1 MSAYLRI
8 PVSKGAA
15 SVAAGEAR
23 PNGGSKVGDL
33 TGRTALITG
42 AGQNVGA
49 HTAQVLAS
57 HGAHVAVNDL
67 FTDRAE
73 RVVEEIR
80 SAGGSAET
88 AVCDVT
94 DLEAVTETFARVGGI
109 DILVNNAGIPVTGF
123 ALNNFVDDD
132 PSTWKSFVDLNVYG
146 PMNCTHV
153 VLSGMIERGWG
164 RIVTISSESA
174 RVGDRKLGAY
184 AASKGA
190 GPALMRAVAM
200 EVGRHGITC
209 NSLSLATQRNAS
221 FEDATDMTLGQ
232 LNAYMVPRLG
242 RASDVAAAIVWLT
255 SDDGAWVTGQTIPI
269 NGGYRTS

>member
-1 MSAYLRI
+1 VASAR
-8 PVSKGAA
+8 AA
-15 SVAAGEAR
+15 SVAW
-23 PNGGSKVGDL
+23 GGHNRTKGHAVADL
-33 TGRTALITG
+33 NGRTALITG

-49 HTAQVLAS
+49 RTARVLAS

-67 FTDRAE
+67 FADRAE

-94 DLEAVTETFARVGGI
+94 DLDAVTDTFARVERI
-109 DILVNNAGIPVTGF
+109 DILINNAGIPVTGF
-123 ALNNFVDDD
+123 NLQNFVDDD

-146 PMNCTHV
+146 PMNCTHA
-153 VLSGMIERGWG
+153 VLPGMIEREWG

-174 RVGDRKLGAY
+174 RAGDRKLGAY

-190 GPALMRAVAM
+190 GPALMRSVAM

-209 NSLSLATQRNAS
+209 NSLSLATQQNAS
-221 FEDATDMTLGQ
+221 LEDASDMTLGQ
-232 LNAYMVPRLG
+232 IKAYMVPRLG

-255 SDDGAWVTGQTIPI
+255 SEDGAWVTGQTIPI

>member
-1 MSAYLRI
+1 
-8 PVSKGAA
+8 
-15 SVAAGEAR
+15 
-23 PNGGSKVGDL
+23 VGDL

-49 HTAQVLAS
+49 QTARVLAAQ
-57 HGAHVAVNDL
+57 GAHVAVNDL
-67 FTDRAE
+67 FSDRAE
-73 RVVEEIR
+73 HVVEEIR
-80 SAGGSAET
+80 SEGGSAET

-94 DLEAVTETFARVGGI
+94 DLEAVTETFARVARI
-109 DILVNNAGIPVTGF
+109 DILINNAGIPVTGF
-123 ALNNFVDDD
+123 TLKNFVDDD

-146 PMNCTHV
+146 PMNCTYV
-153 VLSGMIERGWG
+153 VLAGMIERSWG

-174 RVGDRKLGAY
+174 RAGDRKLGAY

-190 GPALMRAVAM
+190 GPALMRALAK

-221 FEDATDMTLGQ
+221 LEDATDMTLGQ

-242 RASDVAAAIVWLT
+242 RASDVAAAIAWLT

-269 NGGYRTS
+269 NGGYQTS

>member
-1 MSAYLRI
+1 MHLEGTGS
-8 PVSKGAA
+8 
-15 SVAAGEAR
+15 
-23 PNGGSKVGDL
+23 NGGTKVGDL

-57 HGAHVAVNDL
+57 QGAHVVVNDL
-67 FTDRAE
+67 FSDRAE
-73 RVVEEIR
+73 RVVDEIR
-80 SAGGSAET
+80 SAGGSAEI

-94 DLEAVTETFARVGGI
+94 DLEAVTDTFSLIGRI

-123 ALNNFVDDD
+123 ALKNFVDDD

-146 PMNCTHV
+146 PMNCTYV
-153 VLSGMIERGWG
+153 VLSGMIEREWG

-174 RVGDRKLGAY
+174 RAGDRKLAAY

-190 GPALMRAVAM
+190 GPALMRAVAK

-209 NSLSLATQRNAS
+209 NSLSLATQGNAS
-221 FEDATDMTLGQ
+221 LGDGTDMTLGQ

-255 SDDGAWVTGQTIPI
+255 SDEGAWVTGQTIPI
-269 NGGYRTS
+269 NGGYQTS

>member
-1 MSAYLRI
+1 M
-8 PVSKGAA
+8 
-15 SVAAGEAR
+15 
-23 PNGGSKVGDL
+23 GDL

-49 HTAQVLAS
+49 QTARVLAS
-57 HGAHVAVNDL
+57 QGAHVAVNDL

-80 SAGGSAET
+80 AAGGSAEP

-94 DLEAVTETFARVGGI
+94 DLQAVTETFARVERI
-109 DILVNNAGIPVTGF
+109 DILVNNAGIPITGF
-123 ALNNFVDDD
+123 ALKNFVDDE

-153 VLSGMIERGWG
+153 ALSGMIERGWG
-164 RIVTISSESA
+164 RIITISSESA
-174 RVGDRKLGAY
+174 RAGDRKLAAY

-190 GPALMRAVAM
+190 GPALMRSVAK
-200 EVGRHGITC
+200 EVGRYGITC

-221 FEDATDMTLGQ
+221 LEDATDMTLGQ
-232 LNAYMVPRLG
+232 LKAYAIPRLG
-242 RASDVAAAIVWLT
+242 RASDVAAAIAWLT
-255 SDDGAWVTGQTIPI
+255 SDDAAWVTGQTIPI
-269 NGGYRTS
+269 NGGYQTS

>member
-1 MSAYLRI
+1 
-8 PVSKGAA
+8 
-15 SVAAGEAR
+15 
-23 PNGGSKVGDL
+23 VGDL

-49 HTAQVLAS
+49 GTAHLLALR
-57 HGAHVAVNDL
+57 GAHVAVNDL
-67 FTDRAE
+67 FAERAE

-80 SAGGSAET
+80 LAGGSAEP

-94 DLEAVTETFARVGGI
+94 DLEAVTETFARVERI

-123 ALNNFVDDD
+123 ALKNFVDDD

-174 RVGDRKLGAY
+174 RAGDRKLAAY

-190 GPALMRAVAM
+190 GPALMRAVAK
-200 EVGRHGITC
+200 EVGRFGITC
-209 NSLSLATQRNAS
+209 NSLSLATQGNAS
-221 FEDATDMTLGQ
+221 LEDASDMTLGQ
-232 LNAYMVPRLG
+232 RNAYIVPRLG
-242 RASDVAAAIVWLT
+242 RASDVAAAIGWLT
-255 SDDGAWVTGQTIPI
+255 SDDAAWVTGQTIPI
-269 NGGYRTS
+269 NGGYQTS

>member
-1 MSAYLRI
+1 M
-8 PVSKGAA
+8 
-15 SVAAGEAR
+15 
-23 PNGGSKVGDL
+23 GDL

-49 HTAQVLAS
+49 HTALALAS
-57 HGAHVAVNDL
+57 RGAHVAVNDL
-67 FTDRAE
+67 FPDRAA
-73 RVVEEIR
+73 RVVDEIR
-80 SAGGSAET
+80 AEGGSAEA

-94 DLEAVTETFARVGGI
+94 DLDAVTDTFARIERI
-109 DILVNNAGIPVTGF
+109 DILINNAGIPVTGF
-123 ALNNFVDDD
+123 SLKNFVDDN
-132 PSTWKSFVDLNVYG
+132 PATWKSFVDLNVYG

-153 VLSGMIERGWG
+153 ALRGMIERGWG

-174 RVGDRKLGAY
+174 RAGDRKLGAY

-190 GPALMRAVAM
+190 GPALMRAVAK

-221 FEDATDMTLGQ
+221 LEDADEMTLGQ
-232 LNAYMVPRLG
+232 LGAYVIPRLG

-255 SDDGAWVTGQTIPI
+255 SDEGAWVTGQTIPI
-269 NGGYRTS
+269 NGGYQTS